1 MGHEVEVMAGPPYPN
16 VAPGIRMH
24 RLESLRLYDSPYEKV
39 NKSPSLKLSSLF
51 TPLNFYEWATTQFGV
66 FPEPFTFSI
75 RAYQKLLKLNY
86 KFDIVHD
93 NQCLGYG
100 LLLMKR
106 RETPVVATIH
116 HPIPIDREAHLAQAR
131 NLKENLQR
139 RIFYSFCTMQR
150 IVAQRLDRVINVSQA
165 SAQET
170 QRAFNIPQSKLRVVY
185 NGVDT
190 ESFRNQDGVLK
201 EPNSLIMVGSTEDR
215 KKGILYLLKAMQ
227 ILKDAVKVKLT
238 IVDRKPPDTQYAPQ
252 LVKEHGLEDRV
263 TFTGRLSVAELARCY
278 SAAEIAVTPSL
289 YEGFGFPPA
298 EAMACGLPVITTRGG
313 ALPEVVGEDSEAG
326 ILVPPAD
333 PLSLAAA
340 IKQLLA
346 DEPLRRKMGEAGRKR
361 IERLF
366 TWQEAAKKTVE
377 VYQEV
382 L

>member
-1 MGHEVEVMAGPPYPN
+1 M
-16 VAPGIRMH
+16 
-24 RLESLRLYDSPYEKV
+24 
-39 NKSPSLKLSSLF
+39 
-51 TPLNFYEWATTQFGV
+51 
-66 FPEPFTFSI
+66 
-75 RAYQKLLKLNY
+75 RAYRKLLKLDG

-106 RETPVVATIH
+106 HKIPVVATIH

-150 IVAQRLDRVINVSQA
+150 IVAKRLDRVINVSQA

-170 QRAFNIPQSKLRVVY
+170 QRAFDIPQSKLRVVY

-190 ESFRNQDGVLK
+190 DTFTKHDGVLK
-201 EPNSLIMVGSTEDR
+201 EPGSLIMVGATEDR
-215 KKGILYLLKAMQ
+215 KKGVLYLLQAMQ
-227 ILKDAVKVKLT
+227 MLKDDLKMKLT
-238 IVDRKPPDTQYAPQ
+238 IVDRKPPDTKYAPR
-252 LVKEHGLEDRV
+252 LVKEYGLEDRV
-263 TFTGRLSVAELARCY
+263 TFSGRLSVAELVSCY

-313 ALPEVVGEDSEAG
+313 ALPEVVGEDGEAG
-326 ILVPPAD
+326 ILVAPAD
-333 PLSLAAA
+333 PRSLAAA
-340 IKQLLA
+340 IKQLA
-346 DEPLRRKMGEAGRKR
+346 TDEQLRRKMGEAGRKR

-366 TWQEAAKKTVE
+366 TWKEAARKTVE